1 MYIKVNKENKI
12 VEVCSNKINDS
23 FVFIK
28 ENDFDFRNYD
38 YYLKD
43 NKIEKFER
51 EKDNVSKL
59 SRICFLKSKL
69 SELSQDFVQVSLG
82 AQFDDIEKRKSDF
95 INYHNELRLL
105 LGKEKRDYII
115 G

>member
-1 MYIKVNKENKI
+1 MYIKLNKENKVI
-12 VEVCSNKINDS
+12 EMCSNKINDN
-23 FVFIK
+23 FIFTQ
-28 ENDFDFRNYD
+28 ESDFDFRNYD
-38 YYLKD
+38 YYLKN

-51 EKDNVSKL
+51 EKEDFSKL
-59 SRICFLKSKL
+59 SRICFLQTKL
-69 SELSQDFVQVSLG
+69 SELSQDFVQVGLG

-105 LGKEKRDYII
+105 LGKEKREYII